1 MERAPFNDDEIDVLV
16 TRIMSQLN
24 TRWATIP
31 LPDNKKFFNFDE
43 IYDTACN
50 TIDQTNTELRKA
62 VRNALI
68 RKGLIDFV
76 NDKQFQRVDN

>member
-1 MERAPFNDDEIDVLV
+1 MESAPFKNNNVDELATRFMRELNNIWV
-16 TRIMSQLN
+16 TM
-24 TRWATIP
+24 P
-31 LPDNKKFFNFDE
+31 LPDNKKLFNFDE
-43 IYDTACN
+43 IYDAACN

-76 NDKQFQRVDN
+76 NDRQFQRVDN